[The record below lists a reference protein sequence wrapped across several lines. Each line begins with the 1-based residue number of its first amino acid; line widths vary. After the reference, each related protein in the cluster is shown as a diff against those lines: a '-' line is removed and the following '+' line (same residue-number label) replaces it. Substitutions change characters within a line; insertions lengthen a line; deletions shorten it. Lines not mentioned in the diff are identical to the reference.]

1 VFDELKRA
9 SLRAASFLE
18 NPPMRLMRALA
29 VLVLA
34 AVIPA
39 ALFAQ
44 APAAPAA
51 TGEYPGLETGK
62 MWTFDVPPLEYW
74 ARRYNFRPTQDWLDH
89 VRLAALRQPGC
100 TASFVSGDG
109 LIMTNHHCARTCIE
123 SSTHQGEDLLENGFY
138 ARARTDERPCANY
151 WVDQLLSIS
160 DVTDSVN
167 SAVGAAAPATRA
179 AELKTAAIQ
188 ALERGCRAGAPDLN
202 CQVVTMYRGGQ
213 YKLYRFRRFTDI
225 RLVFAPED
233 KITFFGGDPDN
244 FTYPRHDLDMSF
256 YRAYVNGEPAHPEF
270 FRFSRA
276 GSSDGDLVFVV
287 GNPGSTGRL
296 NTVAQLEFLRD
307 VQYPATLAAF
317 AKQIAVYHA
326 VSDASPE
333 RASALRN
340 TIFGLENSQKATIG
354 YQSGLLDVQLMN
366 RKRDWE
372 QNFRNRVN
380 ADAGLRRQYGDA
392 WTSTQNIRRQLAQL
406 DARRRY
412 YSFGAY
418 GTRLLSLASVIV
430 RGPAEAAKPDSVR
443 LPQFRTANRA
453 RVDSAVF
460 GSTVAPVDT
469 MLEIR
474 MLAAYLTAMADELPN
489 NDPVLRTALA
499 GRAPEAAARAM
510 VTTSTILAAAQRRA
524 LVTGDAAAIAAS
536 NDPFVSLARVIDPLQ
551 RDMQRQVEDLVNQE
565 AQNDEHIARALL
577 AVFGNGVAP
586 DATFSLRI
594 SDGEIKRYPYN
605 GTQAQPFTTFYGLFD
620 RSFGFGGR
628 SPWSLP
634 PRWLA
639 HKDSVA
645 LATPLNAIGT
655 NDIIGGNSG
664 SPVINRDG
672 EIVGLI
678 FDGNVESLPA
688 RFLFTE
694 ARNRSVWVDS
704 RGIVE
709 ALRHVYEAGA
719 LADELAGGR

>member
-1 VFDELKRA
+1 MR
-9 SLRAASFLE
+9 SI
-18 NPPMRLMRALA
+18 RLMA
-29 VLVLA
+29 VLLPA
-34 AVIPA
+34 LVIPA
-39 ALFAQ
+39 ALPAQ
-44 APAAPAA
+44 APAAPASA
-51 TGEYPGLETGK
+51 SAAGEYPGLETGK

-89 VRLAALRQPGC
+89 ARLAALRQPGC

-109 LIMTNHHCARTCIE
+109 LIMTNHHCARACIV
-123 SSTHQGEDLLENGFY
+123 SATRAGEDLLENGFY
-138 ARARTDERPCANY
+138 ARARSDERSCGPDY

-160 DVTDSVN
+160 DVTDSVTA
-167 SAVGAAAPATRA
+167 AVAAAPATRA
-179 AELKTAAIQ
+179 AELRAAAIQ
-188 ALERGCRAGAPDLN
+188 ALERACRAGAPDLN

-276 GSSDGDLVFVV
+276 GSSEGDLVFVV

-296 NTVAQLEFLRD
+296 NTMAQIEFLRD
-307 VQYPATLAAF
+307 VQYPAQLAAL
-317 AKQIAVYHA
+317 AKQIAVYH
-326 VSDASPE
+326 SFDADPQ
-333 RASALRN
+333 RGSALRN
-340 TIFGLENSQKATIG
+340 TVFGAENTQKAIIG
-354 YQSGLLDVQLMN
+354 YQSGLLDAQLMN
-366 RKRDWE
+366 RKREWE
-372 QNFRNRVN
+372 QDFRNRVN

-392 WTSTQNIRRQLAQL
+392 WTSTQAIRRQLTTL

-412 YSFGAY
+412 YSFAAY
-418 GTRLLSLASVIV
+418 GTRLLNLAGAIV
-430 RGPAEAAKPDSVR
+430 RAPAEAAKTDSLR
-443 LPQFRTANRA
+443 LPQYRAANRA
-453 RVDSAVF
+453 RLDSAVF
-460 GSTVAPVDT
+460 GAAAAPVDT
-469 MLEIR
+469 VVEIR
-474 MLAAYLTAMADELPN
+474 MLTAYLTAMAEELPAT
-489 NDPVLRTALA
+489 DPVRRAALGTRT
-499 GRAPEAAARAM
+499 PEAAARAM
-510 VTTSTILAAAQRRA
+510 VTNSTILTATQRRA
-524 LVTGDAAAIAAS
+524 LMTGDASGIAS
-536 NDPFVSLARVIDPLQ
+536 SGDPFMTLARLIDPLQ
-551 RDMQRQVEDLVNQE
+551 RDMQRQVEELVNQE
-565 AQNDEHIARALL
+565 AANDERIARALL
-577 AVFGNGVAP
+577 GVFGSSVSP

-605 GTQAQPFTTFYGLFD
+605 GTQAQPFTTFYGLYD

-628 SPWSLP
+628 APWSLP

-639 HKDSVA
+639 HKDSVV
-645 LATPLNAIGT
+645 LSTPLDAIGT

-678 FDGNVESLPA
+678 FDGNIESLPA

-709 ALRHVYEAGA
+709 ALRHVYDAGA
-719 LADELAGGR
+719 LADELSGGR

>member
-1 VFDELKRA
+1 
-9 SLRAASFLE
+9 
-18 NPPMRLMRALA
+18 MRLMPALA
-29 VLVLA
+29 SLVITI
-34 AVIPA
+34 AVPA
-39 ALFAQ
+39 ALVAQ
-44 APAAPAA
+44 QAAAPAPAAAA
-51 TGEYPGLETGK
+51 AAGEYPGLETGK

-89 VRLAALRQPGC
+89 ARLAALRQPGC

-109 LIMTNHHCARTCIE
+109 LIMTNHHCARACIE
-123 SSTHQGEDLLENGFY
+123 SATHQGEDLLENGFY
-138 ARARTDERPCANY
+138 ARARTDERQCANY

-167 SAVGAAAPATRA
+167 AAVAAAAPATRA
-179 AELKTAAIQ
+179 AELRAAAIQ
-188 ALERGCRAGAPDLN
+188 AIERGCRAGAPDLN

-244 FTYPRHDLDMSF
+244 FTYPRHDLDVSF

-276 GSSDGDLVFVV
+276 GSSEGDLVFVV

-296 NTVAQLEFLRD
+296 NTVAQLEYLRD

-317 AKQIAVYHA
+317 ARQIAVYH
-326 VSDASPE
+326 SFDADPV
-333 RASALRN
+333 RGPALRN
-340 TIFGLENSQKATIG
+340 TLFGAENSLKATIG
-354 YQSGLLDVQLMN
+354 YQSGLLDAQLMN
-366 RKRDWE
+366 RKREWE
-372 QNFRNRVN
+372 QNFKNRVN
-380 ADAGLRRQYGDA
+380 ADAGLRRQYGEA
-392 WTSTQNIRRQLAQL
+392 WTGTQNIRRQLAAL

-412 YSFGAY
+412 YSVGAY
-418 GTRLLSLASVIV
+418 GTRLLNLAGLIV
-430 RGPAEAAKPDSVR
+430 RGPVEAAKPDSMR
-443 LPQFRTANRA
+443 LPAYRAANRA
-453 RVDSAVF
+453 TRIDSVIF
-460 GSTVAPVDT
+460 GSTAAPVDT
-469 MLEIR
+469 AFEIR
-474 MLAAYLTAMADELPN
+474 MLTAYLTAMADELPN
-489 NDPVLRTALA
+489 NDPVLRAALN
-499 GRAPEAAARAM
+499 GRTPEAAARAM
-510 VTTSTILAAAQRRA
+510 VTSSTILTAAQRRA
-524 LVTGDAAAIAAS
+524 LATGDASAINS
-536 NDPFVSLARVIDPLQ
+536 SSDPFMALARVIDPLQ
-551 RDMQRQVEDLVNQE
+551 RAMQSQVEDLVNQE
-565 AQNDEHIARALL
+565 AQNDERIARALL
-577 AVFGNGVAP
+577 AVFGTGVAP

-628 SPWSLP
+628 APWSLP

-639 HKDSVA
+639 HKDSVV
-645 LATPLNAIGT
+645 LATPLNAVGT

-719 LADELAGGR
+719 LADELSGGR